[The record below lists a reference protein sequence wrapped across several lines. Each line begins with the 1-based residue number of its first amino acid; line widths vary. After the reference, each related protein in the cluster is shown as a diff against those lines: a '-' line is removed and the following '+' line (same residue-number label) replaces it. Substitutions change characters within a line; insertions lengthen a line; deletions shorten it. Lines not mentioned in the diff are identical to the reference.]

1 MQHSHCS
8 CAVSGTGSGNFSPA
22 ASACLC
28 LCRLGQVLVY
38 SKIRAAL
45 GISRAVVSGGGSLP
59 PALDDWYEAIGLPV
73 LNGWG
78 LTEVGHSDM
87 LEPARDEAD

>member
-1 MQHSHCS
+1 M
-8 CAVSGTGSGNFSPA
+8 
-22 ASACLC
+22 
-28 LCRLGQVLVY
+28 LVY

-78 LTEVGHSDM
+78 LTEVRVAER
-87 LEPARDEAD
+87 LNPARDEADWAILLLHG

>member
-1 MQHSHCS
+1 M
-8 CAVSGTGSGNFSPA
+8 PA
-22 ASACLC
+22 AVVCLC

-45 GISRAVVSGGGSLP
+45 GISNAVVSGGGSLP

-78 LTEVGHSDM
+78 LTEVGLVDM
-87 LEPARDEAD
+87 LEHWSPSAEWLGPDRGGAF

>member
-1 MQHSHCS
+1 M
-8 CAVSGTGSGNFSPA
+8 
-22 ASACLC
+22 
-28 LCRLGQVLVY
+28 LVY

-78 LTEVGHSDM
+78 LTEVGPADV
-87 LEPARDEAD
+87 LEPARNEAD

>member
-1 MQHSHCS
+1 M
-8 CAVSGTGSGNFSPA
+8 
-22 ASACLC
+22 
-28 LCRLGQVLVY
+28 LVY

-78 LTEVGHSDM
+78 LTEVRFAERLTLSGT
-87 LEPARDEAD
+87 ADWAILLLHG